1 MDTDDPFGHSPIAHP
16 APHARARFG
25 LAGAAVAAALTLS
38 ACGGISLPTGDGG
51 QINVDLDG
59 EGGSVSL
66 TDSEGN
72 EQNIDLETDD
82 DSFTLTDGEGNDLM
96 SGGSGTEVPEDFP
109 SDIPLPDGDLQFS
122 SSLTVDSA
130 NSWTLTYLV
139 PGDVASVTAALREDL
154 ASSGFEEIS
163 SWETAEASATFLEGA
178 GYTLAVMIG
187 EDSENGS
194 STTVNYT
201 VTQET

>member
-109 SDIPLPDGDLQFS
+109 PDIPLPDGELQFS
-122 SSLTVDSA
+122 SSVTVDSA
-130 NSWTLTYLV
+130 DSWTLGYVV
-139 PGDVASVTAALREDL
+139 PGDVASTTEDL
-154 ASSGFEEIS
+154 RADLAGAGFEDVS
-163 SWETAEASATFLEGA
+163 TWETAEATATVLEGG
-178 GYTLAVMIG
+178 GYTVSVMVT
-187 EDSENGS
+187 EDS
-194 STTVNYT
+194 STGGTGVTYT
-201 VTQET
+201 VTQQN